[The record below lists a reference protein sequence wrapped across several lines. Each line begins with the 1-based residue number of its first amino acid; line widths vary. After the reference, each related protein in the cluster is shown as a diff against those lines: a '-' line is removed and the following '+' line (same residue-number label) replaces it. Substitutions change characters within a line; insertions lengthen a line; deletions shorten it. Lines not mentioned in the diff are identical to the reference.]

1 MGATNNE
8 LEKVINDKM
17 EMTYNPSDVEEAE
30 QTKDM
35 VQDKGQQTLADKE
48 EELEVVEEN
57 KELEPNSTS
66 SSHFHASEA

>member
-1 MGATNNE
+1 MAATNNE

-35 VQDKGQQTLADKE
+35 V
-48 EELEVVEEN
+48 
-57 KELEPNSTS
+57 
-66 SSHFHASEA
+66 